1 MTSLPPLR
9 ITIPV
14 GTRPE
19 VIKLAPV
26 VHALRAAGH
35 AVRCIAT
42 GQHYDAKMYGDVFAG
57 LGLVPDA
64 VWALNGTEG
73 ERLGQLLTSA
83 FAELS
88 AHPADAV
95 LVLGDTYTAPLVAVA
110 ARRFGTGVIHLEA
123 GLRSQN
129 GLSVEEVNRK
139 MMVGLATVHL
149 APTVMA
155 AAFLAG
161 EGVSSSIVR
170 VVGNPVVDAVV
181 AMGIP
186 VRPLSE
192 RRGVLLTAHRA
203 TNVDTPARLAEL
215 VSLVRGLAVA
225 HGPVL
230 FPMHPR
236 TRDRL
241 VTAGWL
247 DELLTTDGLDIVE
260 PLPYPSLLTAL
271 STSTI
276 AVTDSGGLQE
286 EAAYF
291 GVPAVVMRHSTPRWE
306 GVAAGTAVLT
316 GMSAA
321 RVLTAVAKLTEPSKL
336 ARIADVPCPYGDGTT
351 GAQVVE
357 ALEDPSLRS
366 ALVPSE
372 PAYDPS
378 QRLPAALGL
387 SAVHH
392 G

>member
-1 MTSLPPLR
+1 
-9 ITIPV
+9 
-14 GTRPE
+14 
-19 VIKLAPV
+19 
-26 VHALRAAGH
+26 
-35 AVRCIAT
+35 
-42 GQHYDAKMYGDVFAG
+42 VFAG
-57 LGLVPDA
+57 LGLVPDD
-64 VWALNGTEG
+64 VWALTGTEG
-73 ERLGQLLTSA
+73 ERLGQLLSSA
-83 FAELS
+83 FAELA

-95 LVLGDTYTAPLVAVA
+95 LVLGDTYTAPLVAIA

-155 AAFLAG
+155 ADFLAG
-161 EGVSSSIVR
+161 EGVSPSIVR

-186 VRPLSE
+186 IRPVAE

-203 TNVDTPARLAEL
+203 TNVDRPPRLAEL
-215 VSLVRGLAVA
+215 VTLVKGLAA
-225 HGPVL
+225 QHGPVL

-247 DELLTTDGLDIVE
+247 DDLMATDGLDIVE

-271 STSTI
+271 STSSV

-316 GMSAA
+316 GMSAD
-321 RVLTAVAKLTEPSKL
+321 RVLEAVRRLTTPAEL
-336 ARIADVPCPYGDGTT
+336 ARIAAVPCPYGDGST
-351 GAQVVE
+351 GAQVVV
-357 ALEDPSLRS
+357 ALADPELRRLLTP
-366 ALVPSE
+366 AEPS
-372 PAYDPS
+372 YDPA
-378 QRLPAALGL
+378 QRLPLAL
-387 SAVHH
+387 SH

>member
-1 MTSLPPLR
+1 MTPLR
-9 ITIPV
+9 LTVPV

-35 AVRCIAT
+35 EVRCIAT
-42 GQHYDAKMYGDVFAG
+42 GQHYDARMYGDVFAG
-57 LGLVPDA
+57 LGLVPDDI
-64 VWALNGTEG
+64 WTLSGTEA
-73 ERLGQLLTSA
+73 ERLGQLLTAS
-83 FAELS
+83 FAELA

-95 LVLGDTYTAPLVAVA
+95 LVLGDTYTAPLVAIA
-110 ARRFGTGVIHLEA
+110 ARRYGVGVIHLEA

-149 APTVMA
+149 APTTMA

-161 EGVSSSIVR
+161 EGVPASMVR

-186 VRPLSE
+186 VRPLAD

-203 TNVDTPARLAEL
+203 TNVDSPERLAEL
-215 VSLVRGLAVA
+215 VTIVTGLAA
-225 HGPVL
+225 QHGPVL
-230 FPMHPR
+230 LPLHPR

-241 VTAGWL
+241 VRAGWL
-247 DELLTTDGLDIVE
+247 ADLEATDGLDICE

-271 STSTI
+271 STSSI

-316 GMSAA
+316 GMDSC
-321 RVLTAVAKLTEPSKL
+321 RVLAAVDRLTTPAEL
-336 ARIADVPCPYGDGTT
+336 ARIAAVPCPYGDGTT
-351 GAQVVE
+351 GAQVVA
-357 ALEDPSLRS
+357 ALDDPSLRS
-366 ALVPSE
+366 LLIPVE
-372 PAYDPS
+372 PEYDPA
-378 QRLPAALGL
+378 QQLPLAL
-387 SAVHH
+387 AH

>member
-1 MTSLPPLR
+1 MSPLR
-9 ITIPV
+9 LTVPV

-35 AVRCIAT
+35 EVRCIAT
-42 GQHYDAKMYGDVFAG
+42 GQHYDARMYGDVFAG
-57 LGLVPDA
+57 LGLVPDD
-64 VWALNGTEG
+64 VWTLQGSEG
-73 ERLGQLLTSA
+73 ERLGQLMTAA
-83 FAELS
+83 FSELS

-95 LVLGDTYTAPLVAVA
+95 LVLGDTYTAPLVAIA
-110 ARRFGTGVIHLEA
+110 ARRYGIGVIHLEA

-139 MMVGLATVHL
+139 MMVGLATIHL
-149 APTVMA
+149 APTLMA

-161 EGVSSSIVR
+161 EAVSPDCVR

-192 RRGVLLTAHRA
+192 RSGVLLTAHRA
-203 TNVDTPARLAEL
+203 TNVDSTARLAEL
-215 VSLVRGLAVA
+215 VSLVKGLAAA

-241 VTAGWL
+241 VTSGWL
-247 DELLTTDGLDIVE
+247 DDLLATDGLDVVE
-260 PLPYPSLLTAL
+260 PLPYASLLTAL
-271 STSTI
+271 STSTL

-291 GVPAVVMRHSTPRWE
+291 GVPAVVMRNSTPRWE
-306 GVAAGTAVLT
+306 GVAAGTTVLT
-316 GMSAA
+316 GMSSA
-321 RVLTAVAKLTEPSKL
+321 RVLEAAARMTTPSEL
-336 ARIADVPCPYGDGTT
+336 ARIAAVPCPYGDGTT
-351 GAQVVE
+351 GAQVVA

-366 ALVPSE
+366 LLIPTE

-378 QRLPAALGL
+378 QQLPLAL
-387 SAVHH
+387 SH

>member
-1 MTSLPPLR
+1 MSPLR
-9 ITIPV
+9 LTVPV

-26 VHALRAAGH
+26 IHALRAAGH
-35 AVRCIAT
+35 EVRCIAT
-42 GQHYDAKMYGDVFAG
+42 GQHYDARMYGDVFAG
-57 LGLVPDA
+57 LGLVPDDI
-64 VWALNGTEG
+64 WTLQGTEG
-73 ERLGQLLTSA
+73 ERLGQLMSAA

-95 LVLGDTYTAPLVAVA
+95 LVLGDTYTAPLTAIA
-110 ARRFGTGVIHLEA
+110 ARRYGIGVIHLEA

-129 GLSVEEVNRK
+129 GLSVEDVNRK

-149 APTVMA
+149 APTTMA

-161 EGVSSSIVR
+161 EAVSADRVR

-203 TNVDTPARLAEL
+203 TNVDAPVRLAEL
-215 VSLVRGLAVA
+215 VSLVKGLASA

-241 VTAGWL
+241 ASAGWL
-247 DELLTTDGLDIVE
+247 DDLLATDGLDVVE
-260 PLPYPSLLTAL
+260 PLPYASLLTAL
-271 STSTI
+271 STSTL

-291 GVPAVVMRHSTPRWE
+291 GIPAVVMRNSTPRWE
-306 GVAAGTAVLT
+306 GVAAGTTVLT
-316 GMSAA
+316 GMSAE
-321 RVLTAVAKLTEPSKL
+321 RVLEAAARMTTPSEL
-336 ARIADVPCPYGDGTT
+336 VRIAGVPCPYGDGTT
-351 GAQVVE
+351 GAQVVG
-357 ALEDPSLRS
+357 ALDEPSLR
-366 ALVPSE
+366 AVLVPTE

-378 QRLPAALGL
+378 QRLPLAL
-387 SAVHH
+387 AH

>member
-1 MTSLPPLR
+1 MTPLR
-9 ITIPV
+9 LTVPV

-35 AVRCIAT
+35 VVRAVAT
-42 GQHYDAKMYGDVFAG
+42 GQHYDARMYGDVFAG
-57 LGLVPDA
+57 LGLVPDD
-64 VWALNGTEG
+64 VWTLSGTEG
-73 ERLGQLLTSA
+73 ERLGQLLTAA

-88 AHPADAV
+88 THPADAV
-95 LVLGDTYTAPLVAVA
+95 LVLGDTYTAPLVAIA
-110 ARRFGTGVIHLEA
+110 ARRYGAGVIHLEA

-139 MMVGLATVHL
+139 MMVGLTTVHL
-149 APTVMA
+149 APTTMA
-155 AAFLAG
+155 ADFLAG
-161 EGVSSSIVR
+161 EGVSPDIVR

-186 VRPLSE
+186 VRPLSD

-203 TNVDTPARLAEL
+203 TNVDSPARLAEL
-215 VSLVRGLAVA
+215 VTLVKALAA
-225 HGPVL
+225 LHGPVL
-230 FPMHPR
+230 LPMHPR

-241 VTAGWL
+241 VSAGWL
-247 DELLTTDGLDIVE
+247 DDLEATDGLDICE
-260 PLPYPSLLTAL
+260 PLPYASLLTAL

-316 GMSAA
+316 GMDSV
-321 RVLTAVAKLTEPSKL
+321 RVLEAVARLTTPAEL
-336 ARIADVPCPYGDGTT
+336 ARIAQVPCPYGDGTT
-351 GAQVVE
+351 GAQVVA
-357 ALEDPSLRS
+357 ALADPALRS
-366 ALVPSE
+366 LLMPTE
-372 PAYDPS
+372 PDYDPA
-378 QRLPAALGL
+378 QRLPLAL
-387 SAVHH
+387 SH

>member
-1 MTSLPPLR
+1 MTPLR
-9 ITIPV
+9 LTIPI

-35 AVRCIAT
+35 SVRCIAT
-42 GQHYDAKMYGDVFAG
+42 GQHYDARMYGDVFTG
-57 LGLVPDA
+57 LGLEPDD
-64 VWALNGTEG
+64 VWTLNGSEG
-73 ERLGQLLTSA
+73 ERLGQLLTCA

-95 LVLGDTYTAPLVAVA
+95 MVLGDTYTAPLVSVA

-149 APTVMA
+149 APTTMA

-186 VRPLSE
+186 VRPLSD

-215 VSLVRGLAVA
+215 VTLVKDLARL

-241 VTAGWL
+241 TTAGWL
-247 DELLTTDGLDIVE
+247 DDLAATDGLDIVE

-271 STSTI
+271 STAAV

-316 GMSAA
+316 GMSAERVLAAVARLTTSSELA
-321 RVLTAVAKLTEPSKL
+321 RVAA
-336 ARIADVPCPYGDGTT
+336 VPCPYGDGTT
-351 GAQVVE
+351 GAQVVA
-357 ALEDPSLRS
+357 ALDDPALRLSL
-366 ALVPSE
+366 APSE
-372 PAYDPS
+372 PSYDPA
-378 QRLPAALGL
+378 QRLPLAL
-387 SAVHH
+387 AH